1 MLEIRHYKKYYNGIL
16 VLDIPHLVFPAG
28 IHWIKGKNGSGKTT
42 LFKTLAGLVPFEGT
56 IQLDS
61 QTDLRKQA
69 VPYRMKVNY
78 GEAEPVYP
86 GFLSAKDLI
95 HFVSAAKKAPTGQAD
110 SLIEVF
116 QMDHYI
122 HTPCATYSSGMLKKL
137 SLVLAFL
144 GKPSLIILDEPLT
157 TIDDA
162 TATQVYHL
170 IQRYWLESNTSFL
183 LSSHHQFDFS
193 ALSVSTT
200 FLVENQTVIP
210 LPVK

>member
-1 MLEIRHYKKYYNGIL
+1 MLEIRQYKKHYNGIL
-16 VLDIPHLVFPAG
+16 ILDIPQLVFPEG

-42 LFKTLAGLVPFEGT
+42 LFKTLAGLAPFEGT
-56 IQLDS
+56 ILLQPH
-61 QTDLRKQA
+61 TDLNKNP

-86 GFLSAKDLI
+86 GFLTAKDLI
-95 HFVSAAKKAPTGQAD
+95 HFVSAAKKASQQQAD
-110 SLIEVF
+110 KLIQAF
-116 QMDHYI
+116 QMEHYI

-157 TIDDA
+157 TIDGA

-170 IQRYWLESNTSFL
+170 IQTYWQESNTSFL
-183 LSSHHQFDFS
+183 LSSHHKFDFS
-193 ALSVSTT
+193 DLSVSTT
-200 FLVENQTVIP
+200 FLVENQTVTQ
-210 LPVK
+210 LPNE